1 VVHLEFG
8 NVGFKQPQLL
18 GKLKVL
24 NSKECSGGLS
34 SSERDLRGIHL
45 LDLENLAHLE
55 TTSWRQ
61 KSQVLWLKEGDNNTK
76 FFHKITNS
84 NRRLNF
90 MEKIEVEGTTYHTD
104 SDIREKVI
112 QFYESLYT
120 EQESWRPFV
129 DDLPFSVIDDFDR
142 TLLDSC
148 FERDEIIQVVRDLQG
163 DQSPGPDGFNM
174 AFFQKCWRVVESD
187 VMAFLRRF
195 MSMEL
200 LLIPLMLL
208 LLLLS
213 LKNGMLR
220 TLGTSDL

>member
-1 VVHLEFG
+1 
-8 NVGFKQPQLL
+8 
-18 GKLKVL
+18 
-24 NSKECSGGLS
+24 
-34 SSERDLRGIHL
+34 
-45 LDLENLAHLE
+45 
-55 TTSWRQ
+55 
-61 KSQVLWLKEGDNNTK
+61 
-76 FFHKITNS
+76 
-84 NRRLNF
+84 
-90 MEKIEVEGTTYHTD
+90 MEGTTYHTD
-104 SDIREKVI
+104 SDIREKVV

-129 DDLPFSVIDDFDR
+129 DDLPFSVIDDFDW

-163 DQSPGPDGFNM
+163 DKSPGPDGFNM

>member
-1 VVHLEFG
+1 
-8 NVGFKQPQLL
+8 
-18 GKLKVL
+18 
-24 NSKECSGGLS
+24 
-34 SSERDLRGIHL
+34 
-45 LDLENLAHLE
+45 
-55 TTSWRQ
+55 
-61 KSQVLWLKEGDNNTK
+61 
-76 FFHKITNS
+76 
-84 NRRLNF
+84 
-90 MEKIEVEGTTYHTD
+90 M
-104 SDIREKVI
+104 
-112 QFYESLYT
+112 
-120 EQESWRPFV
+120 
-129 DDLPFSVIDDFDR
+129 IDDFDW

-163 DQSPGPDGFNM
+163 DKSPGPDGFNM